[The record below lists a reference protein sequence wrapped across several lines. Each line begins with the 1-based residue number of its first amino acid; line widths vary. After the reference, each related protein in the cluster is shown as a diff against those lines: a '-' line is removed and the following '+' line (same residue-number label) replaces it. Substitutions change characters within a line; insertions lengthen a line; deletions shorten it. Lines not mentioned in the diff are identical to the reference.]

1 MSEFTKILV
10 VSPLGDGIFWMLRES
25 FSYDVG
31 SEGSGNTVNVPG
43 GFFTDFAS
51 VPRPLWWLFP
61 KWGRYGNAAVIHD
74 FLYWDQSRSR
84 KEADDIFLESMTV
97 LGVRSATRIVLY
109 WGVRLFGVLA
119 WRKSR
124 RLRSRGR
131 IRVALIAPE
140 KSVETGATIG
150 A

>member
-1 MSEFTKILV
+1 MSQFTKILV
-10 VSPLGDGIFWMLRES
+10 VSPLGDGIFWMLQES
-25 FSYDVG
+25 MSYDVG

-43 GFFTDFAS
+43 GFITDFAS

-84 KEADDIFLESMTV
+84 KEADDIFSEGMIV
-97 LGVRSATRIVLY
+97 LGVRSTTRKALY
-109 WGVRLFGVLA
+109 WAVRLFGVFA
-119 WRKSR
+119 WRKYR
-124 RLRSRGR
+124 RLRRLGR

-140 KSVETGATIG
+140 KSVETGASLG